1 MAPREATL
9 SDAVAAERSTQPA
22 RAGLVLAALIAAAAV
37 ANLGLAVANVALPS
51 IAKHFEA
58 SQVSLNLVAVG
69 YSLALAASVL
79 YFSCGPW
86 VNTRTQQTAARRWGN

>member
-1 MAPREATL
+1 M
-9 SDAVAAERSTQPA
+9 
-22 RAGLVLAALIAAAAV
+22 VLAALIAAAAV

-86 VNTRTQQTAARRWGN
+86 VNTRTQPDRSSALGQLGRGDSHRR